1 MTHAGDPVGEADA
14 EHDQHQAEHG
24 NLATIMSTSLST
36 CQHVIMSACQHVNMS
51 TCQLSTYCHSHRQGA
66 EDLRLE
72 LGPVHHAPA
81 VDSGVMSG
89 VFYHIVPTNERVGHH
104 SNHRTFS
111 QKLINSIN

>member
-24 NLATIMSTSLST
+24 NLATIMSTSLLAY
-36 CQHVIMSACQHVNMS
+36 QHVSISTYQHVNM
-51 TCQLSTYCHSHRQGA
+51 STYCHSHRQGA

-81 VDSGVMSG
+81 LDSGVNVRS
-89 VFYHIVPTNERVGHH
+89 VLSHCPH
-104 SNHRTFS
+104 
-111 QKLINSIN
+111 